1 MPTLIS
7 ALALS
12 GLLRITH
19 LGIPL
24 WHLAFFYTALVM
36 TALFTVMPF
45 MQALINGAGS
55 FLASWLYFWLLDQTD
70 VVTNRF
76 PHYFVLVVGMLVLIG
91 SRFWIDV
98 RIYGIAL

>member
-1 MPTLIS
+1 MPTLIA

-12 GLLRITH
+12 GLQKIAH

-24 WHLAFFYTALVM
+24 WHLAFFYSALVM
-36 TALFTVMPF
+36 AALFQAMSF
-45 MQALINGAGS
+45 SQALLNGLGT
-55 FLASWLYFWLLDQTD
+55 FLASWLYFWLLNYTD
-70 VVTNRF
+70 VVTNRL
-76 PHYFVLVVGMLVLIG
+76 PHYFVLLVGMLVLIG